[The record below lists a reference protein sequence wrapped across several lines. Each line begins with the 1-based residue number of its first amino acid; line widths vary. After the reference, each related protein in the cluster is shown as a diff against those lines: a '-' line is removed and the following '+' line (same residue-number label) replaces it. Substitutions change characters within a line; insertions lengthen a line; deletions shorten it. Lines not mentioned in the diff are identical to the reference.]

1 MIRDI
6 RTLVAT
12 DHLRNPDGSF
22 MIDLLPA
29 LPDGW
34 PTGSVTGLRV
44 RGGFEMDIEWAAGKL
59 KQASVS
65 CISGGTGTL
74 RYGDKIVKLDMQP
87 EQEIKFNANLEEQ

>member
-1 MIRDI
+1 
-6 RTLVAT
+6 
-12 DHLRNPDGSF
+12 

-74 RYGDKIVKLDMQP
+74 RYGDKVVKLDMQP
-87 EQEIKFNANLEEQ
+87 GQTLSVDADLKL